1 MKKFIFLILFSSSVY
16 AGNLHGPHTHGE
28 MELLVLW
35 QGNELQISI
44 LATAQDLIGYE
55 RDPKSAKE
63 KKALRK
69 FDEKYDP
76 FEMIKIKPE
85 YGCEFMRGRSES
97 DMFSA
102 SPHKHGLLDK
112 THMHEL
118 GLEGHIDFIMH
129 YTYECES
136 VSGTNMEITLEIF
149 KLAPSIKKANVRI
162 GVIDGDIES
171 VLTNENNVLM
181 IKE

>member
-35 QGNELQISI
+35 QDNKLQISI
-44 LATAQDLIGYE
+44 LASAQDLIGYE

-76 FEMIKIKPE
+76 FEMFKIDPE

-102 SPHKHGLLDK
+102 APHKHGMLEK
-112 THMHEL
+112 AHMHEL

-129 YTYECES
+129 YDYEC
-136 VSGTNMEITLEIF
+136 VAAPEITLDIF
-149 KLAPSIKKANVRI
+149 DLAPSIKKINIRE
-162 GVIDGDIES
+162 GVIDGEIKATLTKES
-171 VLTNENNVLM
+171 NKIVVH
-181 IKE
+181 